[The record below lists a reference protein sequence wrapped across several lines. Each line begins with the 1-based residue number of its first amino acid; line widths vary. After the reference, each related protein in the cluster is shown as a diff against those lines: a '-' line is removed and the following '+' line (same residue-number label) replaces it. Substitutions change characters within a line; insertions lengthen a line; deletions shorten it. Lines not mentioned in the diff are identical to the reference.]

1 MHLAFGR
8 RMDVSFRRGARL
20 EDASLNKILL
30 AGSHNEHAD
39 DRISSDGSPLLQWL
53 PDETLYSLAARH
65 HRFWGHSLASATAEA
80 LFGTSRVATYHDLP
94 GGLAAF
100 VALTSGV
107 YGGLRVLALERTLLQ
122 FYRPFCLRCCA
133 R

>member
-1 MHLAFGR
+1 MNIILPAGP
-8 RMDVSFRRGARL
+8 
-20 EDASLNKILL
+20 LNDD
-30 AGSHNEHAD
+30 AD
-39 DRISSDGSPLLQWL
+39 DRISFGGGPLLRWL

-65 HRFWGHSLASATAEA
+65 HRFWGHSLASDTADA

-100 VALTSGV
+100 VELTSGV

-122 FYRPFCLRCCA
+122 FYRPFRLRCCA